1 MKKTKVLFCSPYSY
15 GENVISGGISIW
27 GKIIVDYS
35 QIANDES
42 LEIIPISFDRKRK
55 VMEVND
61 FGFKRFYSGFREISK
76 KCKEV
81 RKKMDYHKP
90 DVMHLCTSASLG
102 LLKDFLLLRLASH
115 KNIKK
120 VLHLHFGRVPDLV
133 KKNNWEWKLLS
144 KVLKMSDKVIAMDKK
159 TYRVLCQKGF
169 DNIVYVP
176 NPLSL
181 DIIDK
186 VKEFEVTIH
195 RVPKQLLFVGHALKT
210 KGVYELVEGCVG
222 VEGINLRLVGK
233 ISSEIKNDLFVL
245 AQKRDNAEWL
255 TFVGEISHDDVLKEL
270 MAADAFV
277 FPSYTEGFPNVI
289 LEAMACGCPIAA
301 SNVGAIPEMLN
312 IEEDACGIC
321 YEAKSFSKVRDAVK
335 ILMNDAEQKNRFA
348 EKAKKRVNDMYA
360 VPVVWRQLVK
370 VWKAN

>member
-1 MKKTKVLFCSPYSY
+1 MPKS
-15 GENVISGGISIW
+15 
-27 GKIIVDYS
+27 
-35 QIANDES
+35 
-42 LEIIPISFDRKRK
+42 
-55 VMEVND
+55 
-61 FGFKRFYSGFREISK
+61 
-76 KCKEV
+76 
-81 RKKMDYHKP
+81 
-90 DVMHLCTSASLG
+90 
-102 LLKDFLLLRLASH
+102 
-115 KNIKK
+115 
-120 VLHLHFGRVPDLV
+120 
-133 KKNNWEWKLLS
+133 
-144 KVLKMSDKVIAMDKK
+144 
-159 TYRVLCQKGF
+159 F

-222 VEGINLRLVGK
+222 VEGIKLRLVGK

-335 ILMNDAEQKNRFA
+335 ILMNDIEQKNRFA